1 MTSDN
6 TLHAMQAGHADTV
19 RELLKPGYGVDVD
32 KKNEDEQ
39 SPCHLAAAQGHTEVG
54 QASDD

>member
-1 MTSDN
+1 MKSHN
-6 TLHAMQAGHADTV
+6 TLFAMQAGHADTV

-39 SPCHLAAAQGHTEVG
+39 SPCHLAATYGHTEVG
-54 QASDD
+54 RQSKN